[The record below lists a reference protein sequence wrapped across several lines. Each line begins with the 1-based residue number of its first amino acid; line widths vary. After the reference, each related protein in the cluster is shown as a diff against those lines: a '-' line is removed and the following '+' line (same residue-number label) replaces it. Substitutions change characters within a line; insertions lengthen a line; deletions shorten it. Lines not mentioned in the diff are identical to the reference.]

1 MYELETTEG
10 AAAPIKNA
18 QIKEVAT
25 SAAKTSTTPETN
37 SHGRVP
43 LIKFLGKR
51 SLMKVV
57 AAAAPTK
64 VASPVQIAAPVA
76 AKQPPP
82 ISVAKVVKA
91 GSGVDFF
98 TLKGGAMYG
107 RPALS
112 QREMDAIENGGATN

>member
-10 AAAPIKNA
+10 AVAPIKNA
-18 QIKEVAT
+18 QTQKVAT
-25 SAAKTSTTPETN
+25 KAATASTIPETN

-57 AAAAPTK
+57 AVTAPIK
-64 VASPVQIAAPVA
+64 VASPVQIAAPVT
-76 AKQPPP
+76 AKESLPT
-82 ISVAKVVKA
+82 SAAKVVKA